1 MHKRYVGQ
9 ITKTKA
15 QTKNDNS
22 TSHDQATRNH
32 FGTRKSDDFM
42 IKGLTDKNENRNS

>member
-1 MHKRYVGQ
+1 MLGGDIFFMHKRYVGQ

-22 TSHDQATRNH
+22 TSHDQATWYH
-32 FGTRKSDDFM
+32 FWTRKSDE
-42 IKGLTDKNENRNS
+42 ISA

>member
-22 TSHDQATRNH
+22 TADDQATWYY

-42 IKGLTDKNENRNS
+42 IMGLTDSNI

>member
-1 MHKRYVGQ
+1 MLGGDIFFMHKRYVGQ

-22 TSHDQATRNH
+22 TSHDQATWYH
-32 FGTRKSDDFM
+32 FGTRKDDE
-42 IKGLTDKNENRNS
+42 ISS